1 MNTAAAAARAATP
14 SKSYF
19 QGQRARKRMLNLF
32 IVVVLS
38 GLGLIILAPF
48 WWMISTSLKSMQEIM
63 TYPPTK
69 YPHFFQ
75 FENYVHAWTKGKFSI
90 YALNTLF
97 LAGVGVFSHV
107 LSNTFIAYGF
117 ARIKFPGKSFLFSLM
132 LATMMIPGFCTLIP
146 QYILFSK
153 LGWVGTYLPLTIPG
167 FFGSAFQIFML
178 RQFYLSIPKD
188 LIEAAKIDGANHI
201 YIWARIMVPLA
212 KPAVIVIAISTFQ
225 GAWND
230 FLGPLLYVNKE
241 SMFNIQ
247 IGLTAFRSAELT
259 QWNYLMAASLIALAP
274 VIAMFFFFQRY
285 FIEGMN
291 ISAGTK
297 G

>member
-1 MNTAAAAARAATP
+1 MSMTAASSGR
-14 SKSYF
+14 YF
-19 QGQRARKRMLNLF
+19 QSRRTRKR
-32 IVVVLS
+32 IVNTVLTLILI
-38 GLGLIILAPF
+38 GLGIIILAPF
-48 WWMISTSLKSMQEIM
+48 WWMLSTSLKSIQEIM

-69 YPHFFQ
+69 YPHSIQ
-75 FENYVHAWTKGKFSI
+75 WSNYVHAWVNGKFSR

-97 LAGVGVFSHV
+97 LAAVGVCSHV

-117 ARIKFPGKSFLFSLM
+117 AKIKFPGRNFLFSLM

-153 LGWVGTYLPLTIPG
+153 LHWVGTYLPLTIPG

-178 RQFYLSIPKD
+178 RQFYLGIPKD
-188 LIEAAKIDGANHI
+188 LIEAAKIDGANHF
-201 YIWARIMVPLA
+201 YIWARIMVPLS
-212 KPAVIVIAISTFQ
+212 KPAVIVIAITTFQ

-259 QWNYLMAASLIALAP
+259 QWHYLMAASLIALAP

>member
-1 MNTAAAAARAATP
+1 MSMTTA
-14 SKSYF
+14 SSSGNYF
-19 QGQRARKRMLNLF
+19 QSRRARKRMSKFVIAF
-32 IVVVLS
+32 IMVVIGIVC
-38 GLGLIILAPF
+38 LAPF
-48 WWMISTSLKSMQEIM
+48 WWMLSTSLKSMQEIM
-63 TYPPTK
+63 SFPPTK
-69 YPHFFQ
+69 YPHSIHWS
-75 FENYVHAWTKGKFSI
+75 NYTHAWISGRFSR

-97 LAGVGVFSHV
+97 LSCVGVFAHV

-117 ARIKFPGKSFLFSLM
+117 AKIKFPGKSFLFSLM

-153 LGWVGTYLPLTIPG
+153 LHWVGTYLPLTIPG

-178 RQFYLSIPKD
+178 RQFYLGIPND
-188 LIEAAKIDGANHI
+188 LIEAAKMDGANHF
-201 YIWARIMVPLA
+201 YIWSRIMVPLA
-212 KPAVIVIAISTFQ
+212 KPAVIVIAITTFQ

-274 VIAMFFFFQRY
+274 VILLFFFFQRY

-291 ISAGTK
+291 ISSGTK

>member
-1 MNTAAAAARAATP
+1 M
-14 SKSYF
+14 SKTVI
-19 QGQRARKRMLNLF
+19 AF
-32 IVVVLS
+32 IMIVIGIVC
-38 GLGLIILAPF
+38 LAPF
-48 WWMISTSLKSMQEIM
+48 WWMLSTSFKSMQEIM
-63 TYPPTK
+63 SFPPTK
-69 YPHFFQ
+69 YPHSIHWS
-75 FENYVHAWTKGKFSI
+75 NYTHAWVSGRFSR

-97 LAGVGVFSHV
+97 LSCVGVFAHV

-117 ARIKFPGKSFLFSLM
+117 AKIKFKGKSFLFSLM

-153 LGWVGTYLPLTIPG
+153 LHWVGTYLPLTIPG

-178 RQFYLSIPKD
+178 RQFYLGIPND
-188 LIEAAKIDGANHI
+188 LIEAAKMDGANHL
-201 YIWARIMVPLA
+201 YIWSRIMVPLA
-212 KPAVIVIAISTFQ
+212 KPAVIVIAITTFQ

-274 VIAMFFFFQRY
+274 VILLFFFFQRY

-291 ISAGTK
+291 ISSGTK